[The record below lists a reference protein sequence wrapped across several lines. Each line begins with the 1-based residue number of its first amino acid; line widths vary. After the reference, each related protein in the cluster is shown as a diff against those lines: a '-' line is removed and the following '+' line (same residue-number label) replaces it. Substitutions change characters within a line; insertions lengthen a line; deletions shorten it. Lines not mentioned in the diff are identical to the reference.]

1 MMGSSLQPAKKIL
14 SVSCRVDR
22 PHRAP
27 PLNLKPAGLSAGF
40 LGPYFSDSFAVNS
53 ATPTRSSLTDVGTE
67 GVLIA
72 LACLP
77 FVLASA
83 AANDEEL
90 VVWRLIVAAIA
101 SLFCLATSIL
111 LFRRTL
117 LGKICG
123 SLAIVGCSL
132 AGLPFFITE
141 PQIALLAGVL
151 IIQSAFFLKEFHLPP
166 GPSYSTSPHD
176 RSLQRARG
184 ALWTVPPLAL
194 TGFFLAPINHG
205 VGESA
210 ITAALLISQG
220 LIGHWTIRRHSGPA
234 RAGWLLLAALVSA
247 GILFTLSI
255 DQAKLAALGLS
266 LLALVLL
273 PRPRS
278 PLDQREHWWELFI
291 NHPARVLI
299 STFFGLCL
307 FGTLLLQLP
316 WALTKGNI
324 ALVDAV
330 FTSVSAVCVTGLT
343 VLDTPN
349 DFTLLGQFFIL
360 LLIQL
365 GGFGIMTISTVALHV
380 MGKRLSLR
388 QERLLT
394 TLTETSH
401 SDLISS
407 LMLIVRFTLLTELV
421 GAVLLS
427 AVFLISGDSW
437 PLALWRGVFTSIS
450 AFCNAGFALQSNNLI
465 AYQNSPMILHCVA
478 ALIILGGLAPATCL
492 LLPNW
497 AKGRPL
503 PLAPRI
509 ALITTTGLL
518 VAGTVCFLLFEWN
531 DALAGLSFLDKLH
544 NAWFQ
549 SATLRTAGFNSV
561 EIGQVL
567 APTFLVM
574 LGMMF
579 IGGSPGG
586 TAGGVKTTTIGV
598 LMMTFWASITG
609 HNEVIAQNRRIPQ
622 STINRAITVVG
633 SGALVWFS
641 AVLALQITQDLPARD
656 LTFEVTSA
664 LGTVGLSLG
673 ATPKLD
679 EIGKIII
686 ILTMFIGRIGPM
698 TLFTLLSL
706 DVAPADSRCPDAR
719 ITIN

>member
-1 MMGSSLQPAKKIL
+1 MTLAVLPFLPA
-14 SVSCRVDR
+14 S
-22 PHRAP
+22 
-27 PLNLKPAGLSAGF
+27 
-40 LGPYFSDSFAVNS
+40 
-53 ATPTRSSLTDVGTE
+53 VGTGGE
-67 GVLIA
+67 G
-72 LACLP
+72 
-77 FVLASA
+77 
-83 AANDEEL
+83 L
-90 VVWRLIVAAIA
+90 VAWRIIVSSIA
-101 SLFCLATSIL
+101 SLCCLGASLL

-117 LGKICG
+117 LGKIFGYMAIGGCG
-123 SLAIVGCSL
+123 I
-132 AGLPFFITE
+132 AGLPYFATE
-141 PQIALLAGVL
+141 PQIALFAGVAF
-151 IIQSAFFLKEFHLPP
+151 IQSSYFLREFRVRQHSGFFNSL
-166 GPSYSTSPHD
+166 HD

-184 ALWTVPPLAL
+184 ALWTVPPIAL
-194 TGFFLAPINHG
+194 FGFFLDPTG
-205 VGESA
+205 QTMGEMA
-210 ITAALLISQG
+210 IAASLFISLGMVAHWAGRCGKGLLKIFWMLLPLVATLGGLVAFFFGQTKFAAL
-220 LIGHWTIRRHSGPA
+220 
-234 RAGWLLLAALVSA
+234 
-247 GILFTLSI
+247 SI
-255 DQAKLAALGLS
+255 S
-266 LLALVLL
+266 LLTLIAL

-278 PLDQREHWWELFI
+278 PLEYHEHWWEVFL

-299 STFFGLCL
+299 TTFLGLCL

-316 WALTKGNI
+316 WASAKGNI
-324 ALVDAV
+324 ALVDAA

-349 DFTLLGQFFIL
+349 DFTLLGQWFIL

-401 SDLISS
+401 SDLMGS
-407 LMLIVRFTLLTELV
+407 LVTIVRFTLLAELV
-421 GAVLLS
+421 GAALLTGCFLS
-427 AVFLISGDSW
+427 AGDS
-437 PLALWRGVFTSIS
+437 LTTALWRGLFTSIS

-465 AYQNSPMILHCVA
+465 TYQTSPLVLHIVA

-492 LLPNW
+492 VLPAW
-497 AKGRPL
+497 LRGSVI

-509 ALITTTGLL
+509 ALMTTAALL
-518 VAGTVCFLLFEWN
+518 LAGTVCFLVFEWN
-531 DALAGLSFLDKLH
+531 NSMAALSFVDKVH

-561 EIGQVL
+561 DISGVL
-567 APTFLVM
+567 GPTYLVM
-574 LGMMF
+574 LCLMF

-598 LMMTFWASITG
+598 LAMTFWACVTG

-622 STINRAITVVG
+622 NTIYRAITVVG
-633 SGALVWFS
+633 SGVLVWFS
-641 AVLALQITQDLPARD
+641 AVLALQITQHLPARD
-656 LTFEVTSA
+656 LAFEVTSA

-673 ATPKLD
+673 VTPYLD

-719 ITIN
+719 ITLN